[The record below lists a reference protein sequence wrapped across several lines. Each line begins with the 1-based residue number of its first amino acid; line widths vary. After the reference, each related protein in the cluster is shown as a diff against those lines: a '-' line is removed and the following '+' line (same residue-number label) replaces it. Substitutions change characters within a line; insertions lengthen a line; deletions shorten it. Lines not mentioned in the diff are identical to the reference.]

1 MIVMV
6 VVVDISKD
14 LNLKQTYIC
23 RELFV
28 YRAVV
33 GCLLVKIN
41 KVYEIALMDLEGRE
55 GRDRTSS
62 MQLLK

>member
-1 MIVMV
+1 MIVMVV

-41 KVYEIALMDLEGRE
+41 KVYEITLIDL
-55 GRDRTSS
+55 
-62 MQLLK
+62 